1 MGGVGER
8 LISWKKCVLWVGGQV
23 AALLC
28 WGGKKLCWVTCLVL
42 TAGFFARGNGTAL
55 WLAKPT
61 RTCFCALT
69 THPHLAV
76 GSQKSDASFAMRG
89 RCAGQL
95 RIRAPPPSAP
105 FFHRFLFWKWFYNKM
120 ELPEPMS
127 AVSKG
132 NRRAWLLSVTS
143 KEFCSMLEVGF
154 S

>member
-1 MGGVGER
+1 M
-8 LISWKKCVLWVGGQV
+8 

-42 TAGFFARGNGTAL
+42 TAGFFACGNGTAL
-55 WLAKPT
+55 QLAKPT

-95 RIRAPPPSAP
+95 RIQAPPPSAP
-105 FFHRFLFWKWFYNKM
+105 FSIDFYSENDFLIRWSCQNRCQLSQKETE
-120 ELPEPMS
+120 EL
-127 AVSKG
+127 
-132 NRRAWLLSVTS
+132 
-143 KEFCSMLEVGF
+143 GF
-154 S
+154 SLLPGKNSVAH